1 MILGIG
7 LHFLPRLRGVKLAH
21 PGWVAGF
28 FWLLACGL
36 VLRMGGQFLLA
47 IPSGAGFVVPLGWM
61 VAGGAFFQAVG
72 VWGTLGVLVKT
83 FRAGRPLEKNRGFLQ
98 IVPLLFVAGLSL
110 AIAQG
115 LWSVGAFEAL
125 RAGLPLVALPAHFEG
140 AAVDLMLF
148 GFVPAMALAMS
159 SRLFP
164 LTFGTRPPDS
174 GALAVSAGLLA
185 CGVVL
190 TVAYQMGEFFPG
202 WAEGFQASGMACG
215 AFAVRIFYPRKKTQ
229 SPGAFLPGGPAAWGV
244 LSAFAWFLVSAGG
257 LLLLA
262 LQQTG
267 IAPELAPRNLAR
279 HALGIGFMSLLII
292 SVGWK
297 MLPGF
302 GGQRPKSRTM
312 LAVAIVL
319 GNLAALSRVLS
330 MMPSVVA
337 ASGAQGGGFLLLIS
351 GALGFSAV
359 LIFAGLLWTVVFPP
373 ERFSQ
378 QRHAP

>member
-1 MILGIG
+1 MMPLRDRLWLWFVRLALGCALGPGFGLAVLMAWRRAGGMPSGVWESAAIQIHAMTQLAGWGGAMILGIG

-190 TVAYQMGEFFPG
+190 TVAVFCPQRSPQIRADRYG
-202 WAEGFQASGMACG
+202 WHEASHGSRRHPSC
-215 AFAVRIFYPRKKTQ
+215 R
-229 SPGAFLPGGPAAWGV
+229 S
-244 LSAFAWFLVSAGG
+244 G
-257 LLLLA
+257 L
-262 LQQTG
+262 
-267 IAPELAPRNLAR
+267 
-279 HALGIGFMSLLII
+279 
-292 SVGWK
+292 
-297 MLPGF
+297 
-302 GGQRPKSRTM
+302 
-312 LAVAIVL
+312 
-319 GNLAALSRVLS
+319 
-330 MMPSVVA
+330 
-337 ASGAQGGGFLLLIS
+337 
-351 GALGFSAV
+351 
-359 LIFAGLLWTVVFPP
+359 
-373 ERFSQ
+373 
-378 QRHAP
+378 